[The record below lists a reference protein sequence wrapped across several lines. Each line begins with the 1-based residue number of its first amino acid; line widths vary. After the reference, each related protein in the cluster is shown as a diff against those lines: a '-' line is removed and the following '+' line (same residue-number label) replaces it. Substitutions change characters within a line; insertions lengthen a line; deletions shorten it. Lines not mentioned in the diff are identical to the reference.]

1 MLKEHYDICS
11 TTIWDINPILL
22 GGNIPTPPPS
32 YIKQDYSQTG
42 RTFVNPSQV
51 CEQIFLAHILAILF
65 FSKVG
70 HVTQYDVTV
79 KIGHVT
85 KNLKIYFKN
94 SKLRVNDL
102 LQ

>member
-1 MLKEHYDICS
+1 MSTNKYSCALTLFYYGGDI
-11 TTIWDINPILL
+11 
-22 GGNIPTPPPS
+22 PPPPPPPSPS

-70 HVTQYDVTV
+70 HLTQYDVTV

-85 KNLKIYFKN
+85 KFLKFILKTQN
-94 SKLRVNDL
+94 CV
-102 LQ
+102 